1 MSTLD
6 KCLSTS
12 GAEICCGDSA
22 KGSGV
27 LISLGWEISNFYLN
41 MGNKT
46 KLLKHCD
53 IKKVEKEQS

>member
-27 LISLGWEISNFYLN
+27 LITLGWEISTFYLN
-41 MGNKT
+41 MGNQT

-53 IKKVEKEQS
+53 IIKR